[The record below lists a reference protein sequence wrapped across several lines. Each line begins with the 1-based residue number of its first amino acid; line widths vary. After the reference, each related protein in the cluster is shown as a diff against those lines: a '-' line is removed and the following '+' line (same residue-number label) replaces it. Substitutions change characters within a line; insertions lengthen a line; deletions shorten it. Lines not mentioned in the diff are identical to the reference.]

1 MITICVQGLPTP
13 QGSVKAFVVP
23 GRTPGDRPRAVIGAP
38 RGAVKSW
45 RAEVA
50 NAVRVAIGD
59 PRGPIAWPKPT
70 PVVVAAIYR
79 FPSPQAWPK
88 LDGQPLTFK
97 AVKPDRDK
105 LDRAI
110 GDAITAAG
118 LAWTDDAQDAIGASA
133 KLLVPDGQWT
143 GVLIILGHAEHE
155 TAAVMSEFANTVAQY
170 RQATRAALPA
180 RRGKA
185 A

>member
-1 MITICVQGLPTP
+1 MITVCVQGLPTP
-13 QGSVKAFVVP
+13 QGSASAFVVP
-23 GRTPGDRPRAVIGAP
+23 GPNGKPRAVVARPSGP
-38 RGAVKSW
+38 VKTW

-50 NAVRVAIGD
+50 NAVRAAMND
-59 PRGPIAWPKPT
+59 PRAPIAWPKPT
-70 PVVVAAIYR
+70 PVVVASIYR
-79 FPSPQAWPK
+79 FPSPQTWPK
-88 LDGQPLTFK
+88 LDGQPLTMK
-97 AVKPDRDK
+97 SVKPDRDK

-118 LAWTDDAQDAIGASA
+118 LVWNDDAQDAIGASA

-143 GVLIILGHAEHE
+143 GVLILLGHAEHE
-155 TAAVMSEFANTVAQY
+155 TATVMSEFANTVAQY

-180 RRGKA
+180 RRGGKA